1 MQEVITKQEANV
13 KKLKK
18 DRDAALMK
26 ARELQ
31 FHRNA
36 DKKRKEEKEENDNI
50 LTPPST
56 EESTAEP
63 TEEELEAIEPVEVRK
78 ETAYYL
84 SPTGKRDYIFSKSFP
99 FQRMRRCVFLNE
111 RKAIMIL
118 GDGNRPLFFD

>member
-1 MQEVITKQEANV
+1 
-13 KKLKK
+13 
-18 DRDAALMK
+18 MK

-36 DKKRKEEKEENDNI
+36 DKKRKEEKEENDDI

-84 SPTGKRDYIFSKSFP
+84 SLTGKRDYIFSKSFP